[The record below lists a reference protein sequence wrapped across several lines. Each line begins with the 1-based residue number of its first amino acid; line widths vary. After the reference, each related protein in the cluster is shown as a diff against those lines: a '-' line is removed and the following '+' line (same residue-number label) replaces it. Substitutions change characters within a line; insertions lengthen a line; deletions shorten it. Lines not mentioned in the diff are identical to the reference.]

1 MGGTPLIVV
10 GITGKYCAG
19 KNTAAD
25 ILKKSGYEVIDVDV
39 LGHDALRR
47 ENERVIERFGSQ
59 VATGGGG
66 IDRRR
71 LSRIVF
77 SDSAALKDLESII
90 HPVMVA
96 KVEERIAELRVLVP
110 PPVGVAVNA
119 AVLYRMDLTRLCDL
133 VFYIHA
139 RFRTRYRRARE
150 RDQASFAQVV
160 RRLGSQRD
168 VAPQFSGMDADI
180 HSVQN
185 DGSQEQLRA
194 KLETL
199 LSLP

>member
-1 MGGTPLIVV
+1 MIVI

-19 KNTAAD
+19 KNTAAR
-25 ILKKSGYEVIDVDV
+25 ILEDTGYMVIDVDS

-47 ENERVIERFGSQ
+47 ENGRIIERFGSRI
-59 VATGGGG
+59 VVGGGE
-66 IDRRR
+66 IDRRQ

-77 SDSAALKDLESII
+77 SDSAALKDLEAIV

-96 KVEERIAELRVLVP
+96 MTEDRIAELRALVP
-110 PPVGVAVNA
+110 GPVGIAVNA
-119 AVLYRMDLTRLCDL
+119 AVLFRMGLTRLCDL

-139 RFRTRYRRARE
+139 PFRVRYRRARE
-150 RDQASFAQVV
+150 RDSATFLHVV
-160 RRLGSQRD
+160 RRLRSQRD
-168 VAPQFSGMDADI
+168 VAPQFSGMNADI

-194 KLETL
+194 KLEIF
-199 LSLP
+199 LSLS

>member
-1 MGGTPLIVV
+1 MIII

-19 KNTAAD
+19 KNTAAE
-25 ILKKSGYEVIDVDV
+25 ILNGFGYEVIDVDA

-47 ENERVIERFGSQ
+47 ENERVIKRFGSEI
-59 VATGGGG
+59 AAGGGE
-66 IDRRR
+66 IDRNR

-77 SDSAALKDLESII
+77 SDSGALKDLESIV

-96 KVEERIAELRVLVP
+96 MVEERVAELRALVP
-110 PPVGVAVNA
+110 GPVGVAVNA
-119 AVLYRMDLTRLCDL
+119 AVLFRMNLTRLCDL
-133 VFYIHA
+133 VLYIHA
-139 RFRTRYRRARE
+139 PFRVRYRRARE
-150 RDQASFAQVV
+150 RDQASFFGVV

-180 HSVQN
+180 HSVRN
-185 DGSQEQLRA
+185 DGSREQLRA

>member
-1 MGGTPLIVV
+1 MIII

-19 KNTAAD
+19 KNTAAE
-25 ILKKSGYEVIDVDV
+25 ILNGSGYEVIDVDA

-47 ENERVIERFGSQ
+47 ENERVIKRFGSQ
-59 VATGGGG
+59 IAAGGGE
-66 IDRRR
+66 IDRNR

-77 SDSAALKDLESII
+77 SDSAALKDLELIV

-96 KVEERIAELRVLVP
+96 MVEERVAELRALVP
-110 PPVGVAVNA
+110 GPVGVAVNA
-119 AVLYRMDLTRLCDL
+119 AVLFRMNLTRMCDL
-133 VFYIHA
+133 VLYIHA
-139 RFRTRYRRARE
+139 PFWVRYRRASE
-150 RDQASFAQVV
+150 RDQASFFAVV

-180 HSVQN
+180 HSVRN
-185 DGSQEQLRA
+185 DGSREQLRA

>member
-1 MGGTPLIVV
+1 MGGTPLIIV

-25 ILKKSGYEVIDVDV
+25 ILKEAGYEVIDVDA

-59 VATGGGG
+59 VAAGDGE

-77 SDSAALKDLESII
+77 SNSAALKDLESII

-96 KVEERIAELRVLVP
+96 VVEERIAELRALVP
-110 PPVGVAVNA
+110 APVGVAVNA
-119 AVLYRMDLTRLCDL
+119 AVLYRMDLIRLCDL
-133 VFYIHA
+133 VLYIHA
-139 RFRTRYRRARE
+139 RVPTRYRRARE
-150 RDQASFAQVV
+150 RDQASFVQVV